1 MSIDLRADMHRFT
14 RVKREAKDEHEET
27 LIPIALHFSP
37 FTLHALWAVRRSHL
51 DAAQRGCGARPQ
63 MDQELI
69 GYLDRRLK
77 ETKRHFAAIA
87 EEIDHKVQLV
97 AEGVVNLGERL
108 GQFREEMGH
117 EFRETQAM
125 IRFSYADLQR
135 QIEDLR
141 QRVSIVEERLGLRS

>member
-1 MSIDLRADMHRFT
+1 
-14 RVKREAKDEHEET
+14 
-27 LIPIALHFSP
+27 
-37 FTLHALWAVRRSHL
+37 
-51 DAAQRGCGARPQ
+51 

-69 GYLDRRLK
+69 DYLNRRFE
-77 ETKRHFAAIA
+77 ETKRHFGVVA
-87 EEIDHKVQLV
+87 EDIDHKVQLV

-135 QIEDLR
+135 QLEDLR